1 MVLWTS
7 ERGGPA
13 PTADNFTS
21 TSAPWVAT
29 MVNLTRAVRGSTR
42 AGSTGRTATA
52 KVRRWASPN
61 VASWAGVNK
70 FGSSSVNGSRSMA
83 ARKYSTAESRC
94 PARVRQAPRYLY
106 ASTRCFCVTSNGQLG
121 ETIKRS
127 EEHTSELQSPCNL
140 VCRLL
145 LEKKKKTIYKQTMR
159 CIECA

>member
-21 TSAPWVAT
+21 TSAAWVAT

-52 KVRRWASPN
+52 NVRRWASPN
-61 VASWAGVNK
+61 VASWAGVNR

-83 ARKYSTAESRC
+83 ARKNSTAESRF

-106 ASTRCFCVTSNGQLG
+106 ASTRCSRVTSNGQLG
-121 ETIKRS
+121 ETIWRS
-127 EEHTSELQSPCNL
+127 SGNARSTSS
-140 VCRLL
+140 RS
-145 LEKKKKTIYKQTMR
+145 
-159 CIECA
+159 